1 MKKKKKINI
10 KKKKKK
16 KVEKEFL
23 INFSLKC
30 GSYWIIIINK
40 V

>member
-16 KVEKEFL
+16 LLKPKKEKKILLNYGEMEW
-23 INFSLKC
+23 LKE
-30 GSYWIIIINK
+30 N
-40 V
+40 